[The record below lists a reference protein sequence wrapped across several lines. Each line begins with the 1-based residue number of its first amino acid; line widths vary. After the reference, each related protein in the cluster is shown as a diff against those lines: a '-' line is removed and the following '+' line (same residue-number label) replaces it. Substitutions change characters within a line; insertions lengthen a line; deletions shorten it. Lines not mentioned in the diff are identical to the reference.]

1 MKKYLK
7 IINIVLLVIC
17 MISIFLL
24 SNEDRKT
31 STIRSID
38 TTKKIVSVVSSDK
51 VSDTTSTKI
60 AKDYFNEVR
69 KSAHFIEYLCLG
81 ILVIN
86 VIKDYKKI
94 SYKWII
100 ICILFFLLYSISDE
114 VHQIYVPGRS
124 CEVRDVLIDT
134 SGSIIGIM
142 IYCLINRKQLV
153 KN

>member
-100 ICILFFLLYSISDE
+100 ICILFCLLYSISDE

>member
-17 MISIFLL
+17 MISIFFF
-24 SNEDRKT
+24 SSEDRKT

-38 TTKKIVSVVSSDK
+38 TTKRVVSVVSSENK
-51 VSDTTSTKI
+51 TESEVNSFAIKNFV
-60 AKDYFNEVR
+60 KVR

-94 SYKWII
+94 NIS
-100 ICILFFLLYSISDE
+100 LLIVGIVFCVLYAVSDE

-124 CEVRDVLIDT
+124 CEIRDICID
-134 SGSIIGIM
+134 SIGSIIGSVI
-142 IYCLINRKQLV
+142 LFFKL
-153 KN
+153 K